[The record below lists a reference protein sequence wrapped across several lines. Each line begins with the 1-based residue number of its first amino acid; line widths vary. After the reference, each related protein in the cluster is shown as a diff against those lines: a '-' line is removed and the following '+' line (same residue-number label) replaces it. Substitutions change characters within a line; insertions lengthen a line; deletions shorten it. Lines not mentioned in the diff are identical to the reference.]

1 MVIQKIVQ
9 TLSLT
14 FMYIYN
20 TSQESVEDRKEN
32 VENQQEQLEL
42 DFDIDVEEDKEELQM
57 PELSKGKYIHDFKVR
72 LL

>member
-1 MVIQKIVQ
+1 MHE
-9 TLSLT
+9 
-14 FMYIYN
+14 YN
-20 TSQESVEDRKEN
+20 ISQESIEDRKEE